1 MAAPSETS
9 PEVRTIPHEVKPF
22 RRLVRAILAHGPA
35 RACYE
40 AGPLGYAPQRQ
51 LTAWGLPCEVIAP
64 SLTPRRP
71 GQRIKTDT
79 RDAKKLVGLYRAGEL
94 TCIRIPTPAEGT

>member
-1 MAAPSETS
+1 MREHITHVAFDMHLDSITAAWLLPSDTS

-40 AGPLGYAPQRQ
+40 AGPLG
-51 LTAWGLPCEVIAP
+51 
-64 SLTPRRP
+64 
-71 GQRIKTDT
+71 
-79 RDAKKLVGLYRAGEL
+79 
-94 TCIRIPTPAEGT
+94 